1 MFKSIFNKKSIFLT
15 VLFLFLAVTM
25 SNLTCWAAPAGYSM
39 FFVPGDEDLLSAV
52 LDELDNATDETTH
65 CVIGITSWNGD
76 SIVYYDHWEDGYEFD
91 PDNPTDY
98 DEQCCRRS
106 SL

>member
-1 MFKSIFNKKSIFLT
+1 MFKSIFNKKSTCLT

-25 SNLTCWAAPAGYSM
+25 SNLTCWAASAGYSL

-65 CVIGITSWNGD
+65 CVIGITNIINFSRD
-76 SIVYYDHWEDGYEFD
+76 IPSQTLPSIW
-91 PDNPTDY
+91 
-98 DEQCCRRS
+98 S
-106 SL
+106 SQK